1 MDNRA
6 SDYSLGIDRGEWIEF
21 PAMVRPRKKL
31 DPEAERLLRE
41 HLDRVWARNLRMER
55 DL

>member
-21 PAMVRPRKKL
+21 PPTPPLKKL
-31 DPEAERLLRE
+31 DPEGERLLRE